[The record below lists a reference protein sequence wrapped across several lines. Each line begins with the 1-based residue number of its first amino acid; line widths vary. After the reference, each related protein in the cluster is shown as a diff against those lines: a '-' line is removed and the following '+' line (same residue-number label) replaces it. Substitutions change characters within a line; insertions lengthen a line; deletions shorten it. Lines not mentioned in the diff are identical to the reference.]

1 MSSPVF
7 ISANV
12 LNTLRSLPET
22 ERINIASALVCNL
35 ILGCESIDSLTGT
48 EAMIYTMLNVNVQR
62 DTRRFLEGTAASA

>member
-35 ILGCESIDSLTGT
+35 ILGGEAIDSLTGT